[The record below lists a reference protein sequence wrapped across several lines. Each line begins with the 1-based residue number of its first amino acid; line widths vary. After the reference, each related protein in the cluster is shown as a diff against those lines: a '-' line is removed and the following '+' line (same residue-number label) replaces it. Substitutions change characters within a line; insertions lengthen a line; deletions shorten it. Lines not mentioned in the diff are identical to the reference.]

1 MWAPAPRLLRL
12 SITALPTP
20 GCGSHDGH
28 GPHLGRA
35 SVDASPRLP
44 NQASAPPGESIAG
57 LKSTTGW
64 VCGSRSTW
72 ANFSQALPNETLVAM
87 LGVEGAVGGRSWW
100 TTAMDIFQVC
110 EHYQQRQR
118 HAARDARV
126 LVPSESC
133 KTARTAP
140 RHPDAPQLP
149 NPATPRARRQK
160 LVPSYGMVCI
170 PPRPQASF
178 SKTHASIDVASA
190 AVPASAESIRV
201 DVVLDGITLERRSE
215 SSCRS
220 LCMSRGDAAGGGKV
234 QWVVKGRVRFQGTP
248 NSTAVIAKISA
259 QAGAPVPVQS
269 LRGRGKAKEPRS
281 RH

>member
-100 TTAMDIFQVC
+100 TTAMDIFQVW
-110 EHYQQRQR
+110 EHYQQQQR

-149 NPATPRARRQK
+149 NPATPRARSQK
-160 LVPSYGMVCI
+160 LVPSYGMVCM
-170 PPRPQASF
+170 PPRPEASF
-178 SKTHASIDVASA
+178 RKIHASIDVSSA
-190 AVPASAESIRV
+190 ACVCI
-201 DVVLDGITLERRSE
+201 GIGP
-215 SSCRS
+215 CRS
-220 LCMSRGDAAGGGKV
+220 GPLVGSPSRVGVELQICVHISRGDAAGGGKV

-248 NSTAVIAKISA
+248 NSTAVIAEVNA